1 MRGVFAIFP
10 IRSSI
15 SLIAFVSFFSLGTG
29 CSSISF
35 VSLLTFLS
43 LGTGCSSISFV
54 SLLTFFSLGTGC
66 SSISFVAFITFFS
79 DDRSALV
86 AARGKTCDQCQ
97 RHQRQHHS
105 SLFHKQ
111 QFLSSK
117 IDLICYNYP
126 PPNVCRRGKVFSALK
141 VFSLIPIV

>member
-15 SLIAFVSFFSLGTG
+15 SLIAFIAFFTFSSFVSFFSLGTG

-35 VSLLTFLS
+35 VA
-43 LGTGCSSISFV
+43 
-54 SLLTFFSLGTGC
+54 LLTFFSLGTGC
-66 SSISFVAFITFFS
+66 SSISFVVALLTFFS

-111 QFLSSK
+111 QFFSSK
-117 IDLICYNYP
+117 INLIYYNYP